1 MRLQKRFGSI
11 LLIIVH
17 FIRIFFLILG
27 VVFGKNG
34 TETAEVT
41 WHGKGSEDKRGQS
54 VEISKAKTLYLG
66 NIFAE
71 QPTQLLLVLC
81 MPNVLKKE
89 KSFTWW

>member
-17 FIRIFFLILG
+17 FLRIFFFLILG

-54 VEISKAKTLYLG
+54 VEISKAKTSWLYVAG
-66 NIFAE
+66 
-71 QPTQLLLVLC
+71 
-81 MPNVLKKE
+81 K
-89 KSFTWW
+89 

>member
-17 FIRIFFLILG
+17 FYYKNIFFLISG

-54 VEISKAKTLYLG
+54 VEISKAKTSWLYVAG
-66 NIFAE
+66 
-71 QPTQLLLVLC
+71 
-81 MPNVLKKE
+81 K
-89 KSFTWW
+89 